1 MEPFFVLSK
10 HRANREFHKFTFSS
24 WLQQILILGDNSHRY
39 KKGNRKDHGVCG
51 IFSVALKEG
60 WLYCT
65 DMPLSYLA
73 VRKTTAFDFIW
84 RPQADL
90 NRC

>member
-39 KKGNRKDHGVCG
+39 KKGNRKDPGVYG
-51 IFSVALKEG
+51 IFSVASK
-60 WLYCT
+60 
-65 DMPLSYLA
+65 
-73 VRKTTAFDFIW
+73 RKGTLGMSPFLPSSRKNDS
-84 RPQADL
+84 L
-90 NRC
+90 